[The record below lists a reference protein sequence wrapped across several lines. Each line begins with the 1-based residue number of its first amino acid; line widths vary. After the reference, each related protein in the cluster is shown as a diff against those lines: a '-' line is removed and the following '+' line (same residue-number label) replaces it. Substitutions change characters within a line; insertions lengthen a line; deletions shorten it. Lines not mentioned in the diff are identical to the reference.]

1 MRHTIRVAA
10 TFAALLLAATS
21 AQAQVTLR
29 YGGTTPPL
37 TMDPHSTN
45 DFVTAGLIRNTYD
58 SLVGHANDMSLE
70 PGIATAWRSQ
80 APDTWRFTIRQG
92 VTFHDGTPMTA
103 EDVAFSIMRQ
113 RESPLYRS
121 LYGGIREARVVDAT
135 TVDVVSAAPD
145 PILPRKMVRLFVMSK
160 AWATKNGVEKVPD
173 LGAQGTEAFSLRNA
187 NGTGAMRLA
196 SHEPGTRTVF
206 EKNAGYWGRFE
217 GNVERA
223 IYTPVASAPTRVAA
237 ILSRELDLIS
247 DVPLQDIERIK
258 GTNGYHVVQAPQQL
272 IMLLEMDGTRDVAL
286 DAWDK
291 AGQPLKTNP
300 LKDVRVRRAFAHAVD
315 ANLIV
320 DRVMRGQ
327 AKVVGTAAAPGLG
340 GYQPD
345 LDVRWPTDVARAR
358 ALLAEAG
365 YPDGFA
371 IQLNCPLERYVNTDE
386 ICRATASLLAR
397 IGVEVRVKGSPW
409 PEFAR
414 MLVNGPN
421 SSFHL
426 IGAAGNSGDSQD
438 TFISI
443 MATRG
448 KEPGWGAT
456 NWAMWSNA
464 EFDTVAKELTQTFDE
479 ARRTELYRRALTIG
493 KDQVH
498 AVYLHQPLLTWGM
511 RTAVTMPP
519 RADAAIILKDV
530 VIRP

>member
-1 MRHTIRVAA
+1 
-10 TFAALLLAATS
+10 
-21 AQAQVTLR
+21 
-29 YGGTTPPL
+29 
-37 TMDPHSTN
+37 
-45 DFVTAGLIRNTYD
+45 
-58 SLVGHANDMSLE
+58 
-70 PGIATAWRSQ
+70 
-80 APDTWRFTIRQG
+80 
-92 VTFHDGTPMTA
+92 
-103 EDVAFSIMRQ
+103 
-113 RESPLYRS
+113 
-121 LYGGIREARVVDAT
+121 
-135 TVDVVSAAPD
+135 
-145 PILPRKMVRLFVMSK
+145 
-160 AWATKNGVEKVPD
+160 
-173 LGAQGTEAFSLRNA
+173 
-187 NGTGAMRLA
+187 
-196 SHEPGTRTVF
+196 
-206 EKNAGYWGRFE
+206 
-217 GNVERA
+217 VERA

-498 AVYLHQPLLTWGM
+498 AVYLHQPLLTWAM